1 MTDSIWQHG
10 LRTALRSR
18 TEYRGDVEL
27 LAIPAALDFYLSEL
41 RELFDRLGRKLNDA
55 ELEQLRQLLWTAID
69 GAFALGSANKVVVH
83 YVLSASTG
91 MDKNLALNVTTFTV
105 DLNEQYRL
113 WLEQRQS
120 QPFGAHPDARVVS
133 LLEPL
138 GTPAAAP
145 VLDVGAGTGRN
156 AIYMAQ
162 RGFPVDAVEA
172 TPVMLANLQQ
182 AIGTIHVPLE
192 IIAGN
197 VLDPELR
204 LCGGHYALI
213 VASEVAPH
221 FRRDGSLERM
231 IERCAAALRSDGRL
245 VLNLFLARDD
255 YAPDALAEQLSETLW
270 STIYTRGELR
280 RALQGLPL
288 VLESDD
294 SAYEYE
300 WRHLPSFAW
309 PPTSWFEAWA
319 RCEGLFLTV
328 DPAQLPVELRWIVLR
343 KAT

>member
-18 TEYRGDVEL
+18 TEFRGDVEL
-27 LAIPAALDFYLSEL
+27 LAIPAALDFYLTEL
-41 RELFDRLGRKLNDA
+41 RELFDRLGRKLNDS
-55 ELEQLRQLLWTAID
+55 ELDQLRQLLGTALD
-69 GAFALGSANKVVVH
+69 GAFEQGSANKVVVH
-83 YVLSASTG
+83 YALTASPG
-91 MDKNLALNVTTFTV
+91 MDKNLALHVTTLTI
-105 DLNEQYRL
+105 DLNEQYRR
-113 WLEQRQS
+113 WLEQRQG

-133 LLEPL
+133 ILEQL
-138 GTPAAAP
+138 GTPASAP

-172 TPVMLANLQQ
+172 TPVMLDNLQA
-182 AIGTIHVPLE
+182 AITSIHVPLQ

-197 VLDPELR
+197 VLDPELK

-213 VASEVAPH
+213 LASEVAPH
-221 FRRDGSLERM
+221 FRRDGSLERL
-231 IERCAAALRSDGRL
+231 IERCTAALRSDGRL

-255 YAPDALAEQLSETLW
+255 YLPDALAEQLSETLW
-270 STIYTRGELR
+270 STIYTRSELH

-288 VLESDD
+288 VVESDD

-300 WRHLPSFAW
+300 WRNLPPFAW

-328 DPAQLPVELRWIVLR
+328 DSAQLPVELRWVVLR
-343 KAT
+343 KST